1 MSSDSPVIES
11 YSAFSL
17 SSPTTTYQVMP
28 TAATHQVETSGVRYV
43 AEIEANRR
51 GSAPRRA
58 MDSPVREA
66 GMIVV
71 WVEATAELATAIS
84 TTQSQPPSVCEDSSA
99 NTASSW
105 SAFSAS
111 QPVPAKETTAM
122 ATPR

>member
-17 SSPTTTYQVMP
+17 SSPTTTYQAMP
-28 TAATHQVETSGVRYV
+28 TAATHQVETSGVRCV

-51 GSAPRRA
+51 GRDSRRA

-66 GMIVV
+66 GVVVV

-99 NTASSW
+99 NTASS
-105 SAFSAS
+105 SSGFSAS
-111 QPVPAKETTAM
+111 HPVPPKQ
-122 ATPR
+122 PPPPPN